1 MEDAQ
6 QEHDLARMRKKP
18 RLAKNSKQ
26 KLEALLNKKRMTQPS
41 QIAYDPVSSIVRN
54 HPSLTEER
62 AAEIIKAYGF

>member
-1 MEDAQ
+1 MAV
-6 QEHDLARMRKKP
+6 LKFNISG
-18 RLAKNSKQ
+18 KNSKQ

-62 AAEIIKAYGF
+62 AAAIIKAYGF

>member
-6 QEHDLARMRKKP
+6 QEHDLEMMGKEIRFEKDSAKK
-18 RLAKNSKQ
+18 LGAM
-26 KLEALLNKKRMTQPS
+26 LNKKRMTQPS

>member
-6 QEHDLARMRKKP
+6 QEHDLKRMRP